1 MTTNHLIGLISSICL
16 GLVILWT
23 LLRKEKKTDYSK
35 SVDCIEGAGQQ
46 LMQKPFT
53 YPMINWGWDKKVQTK
68 EEYENRPSDT
78 DLTTHSKVLQDIK
91 KVEKDSDESRFVN
104 QMSRPEIRQVD
115 LERKKDL

>member
-23 LLRKEKKTDYSK
+23 LFRK
-35 SVDCIEGAGQQ
+35 
-46 LMQKPFT
+46 
-53 YPMINWGWDKKVQTK
+53 DKKVYLKTYNSTPK
-68 EEYENRPSDT
+68 YEHSISGSFTGKDFEDYWKSNSAEDI
-78 DLTTHSKVLQDIK
+78 TTHSKVLEDIK